1 MRLLRAT
8 AFRPVRAVHSSA
20 RMEATCG
27 LDAIVGQLSA
37 DLVSLSSA
45 TKFMARRQILD
56 CRGTSTILGRAKFR
70 RNAPMLLRACRQ
82 ASLANFTVRV
92 YEAEVVQ
99 QGYGLE
105 KLQVMAMVGCE
116 SVVR

>member
-1 MRLLRAT
+1 
-8 AFRPVRAVHSSA
+8 
-20 RMEATCG
+20 
-27 LDAIVGQLSA
+27 
-37 DLVSLSSA
+37 
-45 TKFMARRQILD
+45 
-56 CRGTSTILGRAKFR
+56 
-70 RNAPMLLRACRQ
+70 MLLRACRQ